1 MNKLLMF
8 GVLLSVLLITGCSN
22 GGGCVQ
28 GYGPVTNEFRD
39 LIDFTG
45 VSFADDFEVR
55 VTQSSSFEV
64 EVQAQENLH
73 QLIEIYV
80 SGSTLVVKTKNNSCV
95 SSIAPIIVYVS
106 LPYLEEIRN
115 TGSGKLS
122 ADRADSEEFE
132 CSNSGSGLI
141 SIDSVF
147 ASMVSL
153 KNSGSGDLSVLASYP
168 DEIEVILSGSGMVD
182 AGFIISPLG
191 VSINHTSSGKIYAIV
206 LDGLGVVA
214 NLSGSGLISLSGDAE
229 TADLGLSSSGKI
241 DALEMEVADAE
252 VKSSGSGKV
261 YVYATETLGVT
272 ITGSGDV
279 YYRGNPLVSTRVTGS
294 GSVRPY

>member
-1 MNKLLMF
+1 MS
-8 GVLLSVLLITGCSN
+8 GVLLSVLVITGCSY

-28 GYGPVTNEFRD
+28 GYGAVTNEFRD
-39 LIDFTG
+39 MVDFTG

-55 VTQSSSFEV
+55 VSKSTDFEV

-73 QLIEIYV
+73 QMIEIYV
-80 SGSTLVVKTKNNSCV
+80 SGSTLVVKTKNNSCI

-122 ADRADSEEFE
+122 ADRAESAEFE

-141 SIDSVF
+141 RIDSVF
-147 ASMVSL
+147 ASTVSL
-153 KNSGSGDLSVLASYP
+153 KNSGSGDLNVTASYT
-168 DEIEVILSGSGMVD
+168 DEIEVIQTGSGMVD
-182 AGFIISPLG
+182 AGFMFSPLG
-191 VSINHTSSGKIYAIV
+191 VSINHTSSGKIYATV
-206 LDGLGVVA
+206 LDGLEVVA
-214 NLSGSGLISLSGDAE
+214 KLTGSGIINLSGDAE

-241 DALEMEVADAE
+241 DALEMEVADAK
-252 VKSSGSGKV
+252 VQSSGSGKV
-261 YVYATETLGVT
+261 FVFATETLDVT

-279 YYRGNPLVSTRVTGS
+279 YYRGNPLVSARVTGS

>member
-1 MNKLLMF
+1 MF

-22 GGGCVQ
+22 GGGCLQ

-39 LIDFTG
+39 LSGFTG
-45 VSFADDFEVR
+45 VSFADNFEVR
-55 VTQSSSFEV
+55 VNQSSSFEV

-106 LPYLEEIRN
+106 LPYLEELRN

-122 ADRADSEEFE
+122 ADRAESAEFE

-147 ASMVSL
+147 ASVVSL
-153 KNSGSGDLSVLASYP
+153 INSGSGELSVLASYP
-168 DEIEVILSGSGMVD
+168 DEIEVIQTGSGTVD
-182 AGFIISPLG
+182 AGFMISPLW
-191 VSINHTSSGKIYAIV
+191 VSINHTSSGKVYATV
-206 LDGLGVVA
+206 LDGLEVDA
-214 NLSGSGLISLSGDAE
+214 KLSGSGLISLSGDAE
-229 TADLGLSSSGKI
+229 ATDLGLSSSGKI

-261 YVYATETLGVT
+261 YVYATENLDVT

-279 YYRGNPLVSTRVTGS
+279 YYRGNPLVSARVTGS